1 MSQSKSLDNG
11 SVVVITVQQNVIMV
25 YQIVIMAQLKISR
38 IKNKIQRPSFLNRYN
53 DSQTAIADQVE
64 NSFFICFKRSI

>member
-53 DSQTAIADQVE
+53 DSQAAIADQVE